1 MFNKT
6 MIALAA
12 AAIVGSV
19 SAALSYE
26 DPEYRLADRYPFLDQ
41 SQSAVRNIGGPY
53 VVGRSMVSLNKST
66 TEDAEWHIG
75 DRYPTLDTS
84 APSSTAASVLT
95 TRLAIRQAAATTGSE
110 DPEYRIGDRYPFLDR
125 APAASSRAVSTAR
138 LRHAKKN
145 KV

>member
-6 MIALAA
+6 MIVLAA
-12 AAIVGSV
+12 AAVVGSA

-26 DPEYRLADRYPFLDQ
+26 EPEYKLADRYPFLDQ
-41 SQSAVRNIGGPY
+41 SQRAVRNIGAPY
-53 VVGRSMVSLNKST
+53 VVGRSMVSLNKGT
-66 TEDAEWHIG
+66 AEDAEWHIG

-95 TRLAIRQAAATTGSE
+95 TRFAIRQAAATTGYE
-110 DPEYRIGDRYPFLDR
+110 DPEYRIGDRYPLLDR
-125 APAASSRAVSTAR
+125 APAVSPRAVSTAR
-138 LRHAKKN
+138 LRHSKK